1 MSILPA
7 WLESF
12 AFNHHK
18 LWKWYVSLCGGY
30 MKYVSWHQT
39 YKLAVYLFL
48 FSQFCFNVV
57 IEWKFIWKWHNCFW
71 KILLLVYLEREG
83 VREREREMFCQ
94 WAIAQMRAIQQPTQP
109 DPNRFCWLFQL
120 KSYFIMTKSNRHWFK
135 CQNQRTDLWDSL

>member
-71 KILLLVYLEREG
+71 KILLLVYLERE
-83 VREREREMFCQ
+83 RECERERDVLPMSYSSNEGYSTTHATWPKQ
-94 WAIAQMRAIQQPTQP
+94 ILLAVSVEI
-109 DPNRFCWLFQL
+109 LFHYDKVQ
-120 KSYFIMTKSNRHWFK
+120 S
-135 CQNQRTDLWDSL
+135 SLV